1 MPHPLELPGV
11 LRPVVPLM
19 RGERFAAFV
28 RGIVSELVALA
39 LGRTRGNRFAG
50 RCSRLMPCFAA
61 IIGALNDLPEPAA
74 RLRCINTIWIS
85 GGSFQVIHL
94 PARKMR
100 AAHIPLFALA
110 V

>member
-1 MPHPLELPGV
+1 MADAVELPRMLRSGV
-11 LRPVVPLM
+11 ALM
-19 RGERFAAFV
+19 SGQRFAAFV
-28 RGIVSELVALA
+28 RGVISELVALA

-50 RCSRLMPCFAA
+50 RGSRLMPCFAA

-74 RLRCINTIWIS
+74 RLGCINTIWIS